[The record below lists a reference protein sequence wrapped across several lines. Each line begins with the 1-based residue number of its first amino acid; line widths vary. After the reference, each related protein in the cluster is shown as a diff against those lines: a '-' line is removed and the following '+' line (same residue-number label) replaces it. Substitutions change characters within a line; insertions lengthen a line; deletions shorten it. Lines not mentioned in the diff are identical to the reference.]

1 MRVRVRVGDMYGN
14 ETRRGRRE
22 GDGQQQDYET
32 TKRGKRKG
40 RLAESGPHA
49 LFSSNAPSPLIRA
62 HVASAW
68 PSSCRPFA
76 RHAVRECARRERG
89 EKDKTATT
97 SRVTEMKRH
106 TRSRHARARERDGGD
121 GREEGG
127 GSGEDAQRQKK
138 ARDWWE
144 APLRK
149 KAADEEGMM
158 EEEED
163 EGRGVEETEW
173 DCWTRMSAAARES
186 AAAVRSSVGETGEQ
200 GADMEE
206 ESCEGDEAE
215 AEGEEAEE

>member
-1 MRVRVRVGDMYGN
+1 MRVGVGVGDMYGN

-40 RLAESGPHA
+40 RLAESGPRA

-89 EKDKTATT
+89 EKGKTATT

-106 TRSRHARARERDGGD
+106 TRSRHARTRERD

-158 EEEED
+158 EEEDEDED
-163 EGRGVEETEW
+163 EGRGVEEW

-215 AEGEEAEE
+215 AEEEAEE